1 MGVVGRGCLQVLQEA
16 APSMDK
22 NQGLTLTLPQ
32 SLNHLISQSPVR
44 KGHWESCGAGSA
56 HPGGWGWMCLRG
68 CCRFTGHH
76 PCFLPLKV
84 LGPSPG
90 PRRARSLAFILVL
103 VGLESGLRMQMEAA
117 CGPGRYEPGS
127 RWASLFPEP
136 SSSVCQMAVLSLFND
151 FQCLFYSKTRE
162 RVVSGSRAQC
172 TNFSV
177 APFLMGCPT

>member
-1 MGVVGRGCLQVLQEA
+1 
-16 APSMDK
+16 MDK
-22 NQGLTLTLPQ
+22 NQGLTLTLPPVFEPSDQ
-32 SLNHLISQSPVR
+32 SVTLYAKATGRAVVL
-44 KGHWESCGAGSA
+44 GAPILEAGD
-56 HPGGWGWMCLRG
+56 GCVRG

-103 VGLESGLRMQMEAA
+103 VGLESDLRMQMEAA

-127 RWASLFPEP
+127 CWASLFPEP